1 MGRRGPKP
9 APTQLKVVRG
19 DEERYINRDEPIPSD
34 RDDIRPPEGTT
45 DGALRV
51 WNYLAPDLIDKGC
64 LTAWDVFTFA
74 VFCEAVNAY
83 RENKLLMGTEYTAKG
98 AAGGVIKSPHW
109 QIMRDAAETMAKYSG
124 KFGLTP
130 GDRADL
136 KIGGDDSTPKG
147 GAERILG

>member
-1 MGRRGPKP
+1 MGKRGPKP

-19 DEERYINRDEPIPSD
+19 DQESRINRDEPIPSD
-34 RDDIRPPEGTT
+34 AVSVAPPEGIS
-45 DGALRV
+45 DGAVEV
-51 WNYLAPDLIDKGC
+51 WHQLAPDLVLKGC
-64 LTAWDVFTFA
+64 LTAWDVYTFA
-74 VFCEAVNAY
+74 VFCEETAAF
-83 RENKLLMGTEYTAKG
+83 RENRILLGNQYTARG

-136 KIGGDDSTPKG
+136 KVGGDDGRSVG

>member
-1 MGRRGPKP
+1 MGKYGPKP

-19 DEERYINRDEPIPSD
+19 DRESRINRDEPIPAD
-34 RDDIRPPEGTT
+34 NAVVPPEDLS
-45 DGALRV
+45 DGALAV
-51 WNYLAPDLIDKGC
+51 WEYLAPDLIIKGC
-64 LTAWDVFTFA
+64 LTAWDVYTFA
-74 VFCEAVNAY
+74 VFCEATAAF
-83 RENKLLMGTEYTAKG
+83 RENRMLLAGRYTAQG

-136 KIGGDDSTPKG
+136 KVGGDDGRPMG